1 MEEVAVIRFNKT
13 AMTVATLTA
22 LAVFAS
28 DAHAA
33 KTSSYNCRS
42 DRVIDSPIQFV
53 VDVQSSARV
62 HMSAYGGFD
71 KSGLIYPMVW
81 NLYDS
86 TGKRVDYF
94 PKALVVWT
102 SSNMYKEANL
112 EGLAPGGSYVIELV
126 SQDACNNQGMMR
138 KAVTMPVA
146 PSEGTVPD
154 LSVPS
159 LVQVGL
165 IGSFTEIT
173 FSATDDSGL
182 QNVTVY
188 INGTEIQRYSY
199 GDGGTYRWWFDNYPF
214 DNTQS
219 TLEGPNYYIS
229 YPDTF
234 KGQAALVEVVAVDIY
249 GNRIVTSAV
258 LGL

>member
-1 MEEVAVIRFNKT
+1 MIRFNN
-13 AMTVATLTA
+13 AALAVATLTA

-33 KTSSYNCRS
+33 KTSSYNCKS
-42 DRVIDSPIQFV
+42 DRVVDSPIQFV
-53 VDVQSSARV
+53 VDEQSSARV
-62 HMSAYGGFD
+62 HMSAYGGSD

-86 TGKRVDYF
+86 TGKQVDYF

-112 EGLAPGGSYVIELV
+112 EGLVPGSSYVIELV
-126 SQDACNNQGMMR
+126 SQDRCNNQAMTR
-138 KAVTMPVA
+138 KAVTLPVA
-146 PSEGTVPD
+146 SPEGTAPV

-165 IGSFTEIT
+165 FQSFTEVT
-173 FSATDDSGL
+173 FSVADDTGL
-182 QNVTVY
+182 QDVTVS
-188 INGTEIQRYSY
+188 INGTEVQHFAY
-199 GDGGTYRWWFDNYPF
+199 GNGATYRWWFDDYPF
-214 DNTQS
+214 DDSQS

-229 YPDTF
+229 YPDEF

-249 GNRIVTSAV
+249 GNRSVTSAV